1 MLKVCEELRQ
11 AVLLEA
17 IQGKLTK
24 QLPSDGDA
32 RTLLERIKAEK
43 EKRIKEKKIKKEK
56 PLAPITDEEIPF
68 DIPENWCWTRLVD
81 FTSVVTDYVANGSFA
96 TLKANTKTYTTENY
110 AVFVRTMD
118 LSSDFRNN
126 LLYLDKESYEYL
138 SKSVL
143 YGGELILP
151 NIGGSIGKVFVM
163 PKLSKPMSLAPNS
176 IVVKCLNEVS
186 DKYLTLVMSS
196 GYGYSEL
203 MKNKGGTATPKFSKT
218 ELRRVVIPI
227 PPLAEQQRIAAKVEK
242 LMAEIDELEK
252 VEAEIVELKKDFPGD
267 MKAALLLEA
276 MQGKLTKQLLS
287 DGDARDLLEQIRV
300 EKEQLVKDKKI
311 KKEKPLAPITD
322 DEIPFDIPDNWCWVR
337 LGEISTYSQPKAK
350 VKADKADKNIWLL
363 DLEDI
368 EKGGKLL
375 AKKTVGESD
384 AKGDKTI
391 FCKGNILYSKLR
403 PYLLKILEA
412 EEDGICTPELI
423 PFSMYGKINNRYVI
437 NYLKS
442 SYVDEIINSVT
453 YGVKM
458 PRVGTETMVNF
469 CFPLPPLAEQER
481 IVAKLEKLLPLC
493 DGLAEE

>member
-11 AVLLEA
+11 AVLQEA

-32 RTLLERIKAEK
+32 RTLLEQIKAEK
-43 EKRIKEKKIKKEK
+43 ERLIKEKKIKKEK
-56 PLAPITDEEIPF
+56 PLAPITDDEIPF
-68 DIPENWCWTRLVD
+68 DIPENWCWVRLGELLSIVSDGTHKTPTYVNEGIPFLSVQNISKGYFDFSKIKYISKQEHETLIKRVKPEKNDILICRIGTLGKALKNTLDFEFSIFVSLGLLRCVSLDIVDYIVFVLNSSLGYNWIQENKVGGGTHTFKINLHSIPNFLVPLPPILEQKRIID
-81 FTSVVTDYVANGSFA
+81 FT
-96 TLKANTKTYTTENY
+96 TKITN
-110 AVFVRTMD
+110 
-118 LSSDFRNN
+118 
-126 LLYLDKESYEYL
+126 
-138 SKSVL
+138 
-143 YGGELILP
+143 
-151 NIGGSIGKVFVM
+151 
-163 PKLSKPMSLAPNS
+163 
-176 IVVKCLNEVS
+176 
-186 DKYLTLVMSS
+186 
-196 GYGYSEL
+196 
-203 MKNKGGTATPKFSKT
+203 
-218 ELRRVVIPI
+218 
-227 PPLAEQQRIAAKVEK
+227 
-242 LMAEIDELEK
+242 EIDELEK
-252 VEAEIVELKKDFPGD
+252 VEAELVELKKDFPGD
-267 MKAALLLEA
+267 MKAALLQET
-276 MQGKLTKQLLS
+276 MQGKLTKQLPG
-287 DGDARDLLEQIRV
+287 DGDARDLLEQIRA
-300 EKEQLVKDKKI
+300 EKAQLVKDKKI
-311 KKEKPLAPITD
+311 KKEKPLAPITE

-350 VKADKADKNIWLL
+350 VKADKAAKNIWLL